1 MPIRIEVA
9 VASVEGAQ
17 TAEAAGA
24 DRLEL
29 CSALELGGLTPS
41 LGMLLA
47 IKKAVSIPVVA
58 MLRPRA
64 GGFVYSDA
72 DVLAM
77 ERDAEIILS
86 HGAAGIVFGFLTGER
101 TIDLSRAKRLVR
113 LAGDKETVFHRAF
126 DLTADPLSALDSL
139 IELGVTRIL
148 TSGQVAD
155 ASAGAELIRQLI
167 ERAAGRIEILP
178 GGGITPENAAALVVR
193 TGAKQIHGSFSQV
206 HDDPATPVCSGE
218 YRGTSGWRIQAVR
231 ATLTGI

>member
-9 VASVEGAQ
+9 VASVEDAQ

-47 IKKAVSIPVVA
+47 IKKAVSIPVVT

-72 DVLAM
+72 DVRTI
-77 ERDAEIILS
+77 ERDAELFLS
-86 HGAAGIVFGFLTGER
+86 HGATGIVFGFLTGER
-101 TIDLSRAKRLVR
+101 MIDVSRVERLVR
-113 LAGDKETVFHRAF
+113 LARGKETVFHRSF
-126 DLTADPLSALDSL
+126 DLTVDPMAALDSL
-139 IELGVTRIL
+139 IELGVTRVL
-148 TSGQVAD
+148 TSGQAAD
-155 ASAGAELIRQLI
+155 APAGAELIRQLL

-178 GGGITPENAAALVVR
+178 GGGITPENAAALVAK
-193 TGAKQIHGSFSQV
+193 TGARQIHGSFSQV
-206 HDDPATPVCSGE
+206 RDDPATPVCGGE
-218 YRGTSGWRIQAVR
+218 YRSTSGRRIRAVR
-231 ATLTGI
+231 ATLTGV